1 MESEKG
7 EMMPGFNGR
16 RLNKMFRE
24 YALLLM
30 LNATGWVNLSKE
42 EIRQVNTEMH
52 MFYRICEAIK
62 KYK

>member
-1 MESEKG
+1 
-7 EMMPGFNGR
+7 MPGFNGR

-52 MFYRICEAIK
+52 MFYRICEAIRR
-62 KYK
+62 YK